1 MWTTLSSWTW
11 RRVDQLCSVLTVHM
25 GFGHNQVQL
34 TSIQRT
40 VNPFMGNKK
49 YKRCICCPYFALKH
63 KTTHNLILT
72 SENRLKVIV
81 AGKLK
86 ILVILPPCSHLS
98 SSLYTVLDIQGASRP
113 EFLGF

>member
-1 MWTTLSSWTW
+1 MRIDVDYPEFLDLEEGRPAVFSANGSHGVWAQPGTTYKHSKDCKSFYGETK
-11 RRVDQLCSVLTVHM
+11 
-25 GFGHNQVQL
+25 N
-34 TSIQRT
+34 I
-40 VNPFMGNKK
+40 
-49 YKRCICCPYFALKH
+49 KRCICCPYFALKH

-98 SSLYTVLDIQGASRP
+98 S
-113 EFLGF
+113 